1 MNKKILLIED
11 NKAVRENI
19 IEILELAKFEVLS
32 APNGKAG
39 VDKAVKENPDLI
51 ICDIMMPE
59 LDGYGVLHLL
69 SKNPKTNTIPFIF
82 LTAKAD
88 RSDFRK
94 GMEMGADDYI
104 TKPFDDI
111 ELLNAVE
118 ARLKKSEILR
128 TEFTASPEGIQ
139 QFFHDAKNHAK
150 INLTDPNLRESHFY
164 KKKQMI
170 YTHGH
175 RPMNLYFVNS
185 GKIKTF
191 KMNDDGK
198 ELITALYAKGDFFGY
213 APLLEE
219 TTYKDNAEALEDSEL
234 LLIPRNDFLQI
245 MGQDMQVAKKFIR
258 LLTHN
263 LVEKEEQL
271 INLAYNSLRKR
282 VADGLL
288 LVYDRY
294 KKNPSDKPRLEVSRE
309 DLAQVVGTATESL
322 IRTLSDFKSEKLI
335 EIKEGK
341 ISVLD
346 EAKLKNLLN

>member
-1 MNKKILLIED
+1 MSKKILLIED

-19 IEILELAKFEVLS
+19 TEILELAKYEVKA
-32 APNGKAG
+32 APNGKVGLDLAM
-39 VDKAVKENPDLI
+39 KENPDLI

-59 LDGYGVLHLL
+59 LDGYGVLHMV
-69 SKNPKTNTIPFIF
+69 SKNPKTATIPFIF

-88 RSDFRK
+88 RNDFRK
-94 GMEMGADDYI
+94 GMEMGADDYL

-118 ARLKKSEILR
+118 ARMKKADILR
-128 TEFTASPEGIQ
+128 TEFSASPEGIR
-139 QFFHDAKNHAK
+139 QFFDDAKSKAN
-150 INLTDPNLRESHFY
+150 INLADPKVHESHYY
-164 KKKQMI
+164 KKKQMV

-175 RPMNLYFVNS
+175 RPMNLYFVTG

-198 ELITALYAKGDFFGY
+198 ELITAIYTKGEFFGY
-213 APLLEE
+213 TPLLEG
-219 TTYKDNAEALEDSEL
+219 TVYVDNAEALEDSEL
-234 LLIPRNDFLQI
+234 LLIPQNDFMQL
-245 MGQDMQVAKKFIR
+245 MSQDMQVAKKFIR
-258 LLTHN
+258 LLSHT
-263 LVEKEEQL
+263 LIEKEEQL

-288 LVYDRY
+288 LVYDRF
-294 KKNPSDKPRLEVSRE
+294 KKTPGDKPKLEVSRE

-322 IRTLSDFKSEKLI
+322 IRTLSDFKNEKLI

-346 EAKLKNLLN
+346 EGKLKNMLN